1 MTFIK
6 NVQGAISINKQD
18 SQSFNFESQKLDR
31 MKTLNKNLFTIFL
44 FALVITFVG
53 CKDEDICEG
62 KQCSDTEILDASTCE
77 CKSII
82 TDPCV
87 GTVCADGEIL
97 TADCDCVTTGTGEA
111 VTEILAGEIKED
123 KTLTADRFYLLT
135 GKTYITDGVRL
146 TIEPGTII
154 KGTEGTGS
162 LASALVVARGA
173 TINACGTADKPIIF
187 TSELDNIKVGSNSGT
202 NLGKEDREL
211 WGGLI
216 VLGAAPI
223 SAKDGDT
230 ETQIEGIP
238 ADVAYG
244 KYGGANASDNSGS
257 LCYIS
262 IRHGGALIGADNEIN
277 GLTLGGVGN
286 GTSINNIE
294 VVANLDDGIEFFG
307 GTVNVTNALVAYQ
320 GDDAIDI
327 DMNYSGTIDNAYIIH
342 GGDDTDEAFE
352 IDGPENSTYTE
363 GRFTI
368 INATAIAVDTEKTSG
383 ADLKSKAQ
391 GTLTNISWSGY
402 RIGKAIAVRA
412 SFEISDCSDKD
423 DSYTNALSGN
433 LVIINS
439 ELVSSTAT
447 SADVARVYIDSK
459 SDEAAELQACLD
471 GTDYQEVLDGA
482 IVAANNAVVTTA
494 TKGADVSVFAWTWAA
509 ANGLT
514 N

>member
-1 MTFIK
+1 MTF
-6 NVQGAISINKQD
+6 
-18 SQSFNFESQKLDR
+18 
-31 MKTLNKNLFTIFL
+31 NKNLFTVLL
-44 FALVITFVG
+44 FALTIAFIG
-53 CKDEDICEG
+53 CKDEDVCDG

-82 TDPCV
+82 NNPCE
-87 GTVCADGEIL
+87 GITCPAGEIL
-97 TADCDCVTTGTGEA
+97 TADCECVTEGSGEA
-111 VTEILAGEIKED
+111 VTETLTGEIKED

-135 GKTYITDGVRL
+135 GKTYVAEGATL

-173 TINACGTADKPIIF
+173 NINACGTAEKPIIF
-187 TSELDNIKVGSNSGT
+187 TSTLDNINIGSTSGT

-216 VLGAAPI
+216 VLGSAPI

-238 ADVAYG
+238 ADVTYG
-244 KYGGANASDNSGS
+244 KYGGDNESDNSGS
-257 LCYIS
+257 LCYLS

-327 DMNYSGTIDNAYIIH
+327 DMNYSGTIDNVYIIH

-352 IDGPENSTYTE
+352 IDGPENATYTE
-363 GRFTI
+363 GKFTI

-391 GTLTNISWSGY
+391 GSLTNVSWSGY
-402 RIGKAIAVRA
+402 KIDKAIAVRA

-423 DSYTNALSGN
+423 DSYTNALAGN
-433 LVIINS
+433 LVITNS

-447 SADVARVYIDSK
+447 AADVARVYIDAK
-459 SDEAAELQACLD
+459 SDDALELQACLD

-482 IVAANNAVVTTA
+482 VVAANNTVVTTA
-494 TKGADVSVFAWTWAA
+494 TKGADISAFAWTWAA

>member
-1 MTFIK
+1 MTLI
-6 NVQGAISINKQD
+6 
-18 SQSFNFESQKLDR
+18 
-31 MKTLNKNLFTIFL
+31 KNLFTALL
-44 FALVITFVG
+44 FITAIAFVG
-53 CKDEDICEG
+53 CKDEDVCDG
-62 KQCSDTEILDASTCE
+62 KQCTDTEVLDASTCE
-77 CKSII
+77 CKSIVTNPCEGI
-82 TDPCV
+82 TCS
-87 GTVCADGEIL
+87 DGEIL
-97 TADCDCVTTGTGEA
+97 TSDCECVTTGTGEA
-111 VTEILAGEIKED
+111 IVETLAGEIKED
-123 KTLTADRFYLLT
+123 KILTADRFYLLT
-135 GKTYITDGVRL
+135 GKTYVVEGAKL

-162 LASALVVARGA
+162 LASALIIARGA

-187 TSELDNIKVGSNSGT
+187 TSELDNITIGSQSGT

-216 VLGAAPI
+216 VLGSAPI

-244 KYGGANASDNSGS
+244 KYGGSDEADNSGS

-307 GTVNVTNALVAYQ
+307 GTVNVTNALIAYQ

-327 DMNYSGTIDNAYIIH
+327 DMNYSGSIDNAYIIH

-352 IDGPENSTYTE
+352 IDGPENSTYTA
-363 GRFTI
+363 GKFSIT
-368 INATAIAVDTEKTSG
+368 NATARAVDTNKTSG

-391 GTLTNISWSGY
+391 GTFSNISWIGY
-402 RIGKAIAVRA
+402 SIGKAIAVRA
-412 SFEISDCSDKD
+412 SFDATDCSDKE
-423 DSYTNALSGN
+423 DSYTNSVAGN
-433 LVIINS
+433 LVITNS

-447 SADVARVYIDSK
+447 AADIARVYIDSK
-459 SDEAAELQACLD
+459 DEEATALQECLD
-471 GTDYQEVLDGA
+471 ATDYQNVLD
-482 IVAANNAVVTTA
+482 AAVIAGNNTVVTTA
-494 TKGADVSVFAWTWAA
+494 TKGADISVFSWTWAA

>member
-1 MTFIK
+1 MIFT
-6 NVQGAISINKQD
+6 
-18 SQSFNFESQKLDR
+18 
-31 MKTLNKNLFTIFL
+31 KNLFTVFL
-44 FALVITFVG
+44 FALAIAFVG
-53 CKDEDICEG
+53 CKDEDVCEG

-77 CKSII
+77 CISVI
-82 TDPCV
+82 TNPCE
-87 GTVCADGEIL
+87 GTVCSDGEIL
-97 TADCDCVTTGTGEA
+97 TSECECVNTGTGEA
-111 VTEILAGEIKED
+111 ITETLAGEIKED
-123 KTLTADRFYLLT
+123 KTLTADRFYLLI
-135 GKTYITDGVRL
+135 GKTYVANGAIL

-173 TINACGTADKPIIF
+173 TINACGTAAKPIIF
-187 TSELDNIKVGSNSGT
+187 TSTLDNINIGSTSGT
-202 NLGKEDREL
+202 NLEKEDREL

-216 VLGAAPI
+216 VLGSAPI

-244 KYGGANASDNSGS
+244 KYGGDNAADNSGS

-327 DMNYSGTIDNAYIIH
+327 DMNYSGTIDNVYIIH

-352 IDGPENSTYTE
+352 IDGPENATYTD
-363 GRFTI
+363 GKFTI
-368 INATAIAVDTEKTSG
+368 LNATAIAVDTEKTSG

-391 GTLTNISWSGY
+391 GTLTNVSWSGY
-402 RIGKAIAVRA
+402 RIDKAIAIRA

-423 DSYTNALSGN
+423 DSYTNALAGN
-433 LVIINS
+433 LVITNS

-447 SADVARVYIDSK
+447 AADVARVYIDAK
-459 SDEAAELQACLD
+459 SDDALELQACLD
-471 GTDYQEVLDGA
+471 GTDYQEVMDGA
-482 IVAANNAVVTTA
+482 VVAANNTVVTAA
-494 TKGADVSVFAWTWAA
+494 TKGADVSAFAWTWAA

>member
-1 MTFIK
+1 MTLI
-6 NVQGAISINKQD
+6 
-18 SQSFNFESQKLDR
+18 
-31 MKTLNKNLFTIFL
+31 KNLFTVFIL
-44 FALVITFVG
+44 ALAVSFVG
-53 CKDEDICEG
+53 CKDEDVCEG
-62 KQCSDTEILDASTCE
+62 KQCEDTEVLDASTCE
-77 CKSII
+77 CKSVI
-82 TDPCV
+82 TNPCE
-87 GTVCADGEIL
+87 GISCEDGEIL
-97 TADCDCVTTGTGEA
+97 TSDCECVVAGTGEA
-111 VTEILAGEIKED
+111 VTETLAGEIKED

-135 GKTYITDGVRL
+135 GKTYIAEGATL

-154 KGTEGTGS
+154 KGAEGTGS
-162 LASALVVARGA
+162 LASALVIARGA
-173 TINACGTADKPIIF
+173 TINACGTANDPIIF
-187 TSELDNIKVGSNSGT
+187 TSELDNINIGSNSGT

-216 VLGAAPI
+216 VLGSAPI

-244 KYGGANASDNSGS
+244 KYGGDDVADNSGS

-352 IDGPENSTYTE
+352 IDGPENATYTD
-363 GRFTI
+363 GKFTI
-368 INATAIAVDTEKTSG
+368 MNATAIAVDTEKSSG

-391 GTLTNISWSGY
+391 GTFTNVTWSGY
-402 RIGKAIAVRA
+402 AIGKAIAVRA
-412 SFEISDCSDKD
+412 SFEISDCSDTD
-423 DSYTNALSGN
+423 DSYTNALAGD
-433 LVIINS
+433 LIITNC
-439 ELVSSTAT
+439 ELVSTSATA
-447 SADVARVYIDSK
+447 ADVARVYIDSK
-459 SDEAAELQACLD
+459 SDDALELQACLD
-471 GTDYQEVLDGA
+471 ATDYQAVLDA
-482 IVAANNAVVTTA
+482 AVIAANNAVVA
-494 TKGADVSVFAWTWAA
+494 EPTKGADITAFAWTWSA

>member
-1 MTFIK
+1 M
-6 NVQGAISINKQD
+6 VLS
-18 SQSFNFESQKLDR
+18 
-31 MKTLNKNLFTIFL
+31 KNLFTVLLI
-44 FALVITFVG
+44 ACTIAFVG

-62 KQCSDTEILDASTCE
+62 KQCTDTEILDASTCE

-82 TDPCV
+82 TNPCE
-87 GTVCADGEIL
+87 GITCEGEEIL
-97 TADCDCVTTGTGEA
+97 TADCECVTAGSGEA
-111 VTEILAGEIKED
+111 VTETLAGEIKED
-123 KTLTADRFYLLT
+123 KVLTADRFYLLT
-135 GKTYITDGVRL
+135 GKTYVAEGATL

-154 KGTEGTGS
+154 KGAEGTGS
-162 LASALVVARGA
+162 LASALVIARGA
-173 TINACGTADKPIIF
+173 IISACGTADKPIIF
-187 TSELDNIKVGSNSGT
+187 TSELDNINIGTNSGS

-211 WGGLI
+211 WGGLV

-238 ADVAYG
+238 ADIAYG
-244 KYGGANASDNSGS
+244 KYGGTDAADNSGS

-294 VVANLDDGIEFFG
+294 IVANLDDGIEFFG
-307 GTVNVTNALVAYQ
+307 GTVNVTNALIAYQ

-327 DMNYSGTIDNAYIIH
+327 DMNYSGTIDNTYIIH

-352 IDGPENSTYTE
+352 IDGPENATYSE
-363 GRFTI
+363 GKFTI
-368 INATAIAVDTEKTSG
+368 KNATVVAVDTEKTSG

-391 GTLTNISWSGY
+391 GTLTNVSWSGY
-402 RIGKAIAVRA
+402 KIGKAIAVRA
-412 SFEISDCSDKD
+412 SFDVTDCSDTD
-423 DSYTNALSGN
+423 DSYTNALAGD
-433 LVIINS
+433 LIITNS
-439 ELVSSTAT
+439 ELVSSEATA
-447 SADVARVYIDSK
+447 SDIARVYIDSK
-459 SDEAAELQACLD
+459 SDEVAELQACLD
-471 GTDYQEVLDGA
+471 GTDYQEVLDVAVGA
-482 IVAANNAVVTTA
+482 AGNAVVTTA
-494 TKGADVSVFAWTWAA
+494 TKGADMSVFSWTWAA

>member
-1 MTFIK
+1 MTF
-6 NVQGAISINKQD
+6 S
-18 SQSFNFESQKLDR
+18 
-31 MKTLNKNLFTIFL
+31 KNLFTVFI
-44 FALVITFVG
+44 FALAIAFVG
-53 CKDEDICEG
+53 CKDEDVCEG

-77 CKSII
+77 CKSININPCEGI
-82 TDPCV
+82 TCEI
-87 GTVCADGEIL
+87 GEIL
-97 TADCDCVTTGTGEA
+97 TSDCECVTAGSGEA
-111 VTEILAGEIKED
+111 LTETLAGEITED
-123 KTLTADRFYLLT
+123 KTLTADRFYELT
-135 GKTYITDGVRL
+135 GKTYVANGVTL

-162 LASALVVARGA
+162 LASALLIARGA
-173 TINACGTADKPIIF
+173 TINACGTADQPIIF
-187 TSELDNIKVGSNSGT
+187 TSELDNISIGTKSGSN
-202 NLGKEDREL
+202 LDKEDREL

-238 ADVAYG
+238 GDIAYG
-244 KYGGANASDNSGS
+244 KYGGNDVADNSGS

-352 IDGPENSTYTE
+352 IDGPENATYTD
-363 GRFTI
+363 GKFTI
-368 INATAIAVDTEKTSG
+368 MNATAIAVDTEKTSG

-391 GTLTNISWSGY
+391 GTLTNVSWVGY
-402 RIGKAIAVRA
+402 DNDNAIAIRA
-412 SFEISDCSDKD
+412 SFDTSDCTDTD
-423 DSYTNALSGN
+423 DSYTSALAGD
-433 LVIINS
+433 LIITNS
-439 ELVSSTAT
+439 ELVSTTASTG
-447 SADVARVYIDSK
+447 DIARVYIDAK
-459 SDEAAELQACLD
+459 SDDASELQACLD

-482 IVAANNAVVTTA
+482 VIAANNTVVATP
-494 TKGADVSVFAWTWAA
+494 TKGADISAFAWTWAA

>member
-1 MTFIK
+1 MTF
-6 NVQGAISINKQD
+6 
-18 SQSFNFESQKLDR
+18 
-31 MKTLNKNLFTIFL
+31 TKNLFTVFL
-44 FALVITFVG
+44 FALAIAFVG
-53 CKDEDICEG
+53 CKDEDVCEG
-62 KQCSDTEILDASTCE
+62 KQCTDTEILDASTCE
-77 CKSII
+77 CKTII
-82 TDPCV
+82 TNPCE
-87 GTVCADGEIL
+87 GIVCSDGEIL
-97 TADCDCVTTGTGEA
+97 TAECECVNTGTGEA
-111 VTEILAGEIKED
+111 ITETLAGEIKED
-123 KTLTADRFYLLT
+123 KTLTADRFYLLI
-135 GKTYITDGVRL
+135 GKTYVANGAIL

-173 TINACGTADKPIIF
+173 TINACGTAAKPIIF
-187 TSELDNIKVGSNSGT
+187 TSTLDNINIGSTSGT

-216 VLGAAPI
+216 VLGSAPI

-244 KYGGANASDNSGS
+244 KYGGDNESDNSGS
-257 LCYIS
+257 LCFIS

-277 GLTLGGVGN
+277 GLTLGGVGS
-286 GTSINNIE
+286 GTTINNIE

-327 DMNYSGTIDNAYIIH
+327 DMNYSGTIDNVYIIH

-352 IDGPENSTYTE
+352 IDGPENATYTE
-363 GRFTI
+363 GKFTI

-391 GTLTNISWSGY
+391 GTLTNVSWSGY
-402 RIGKAIAVRA
+402 KIGKAIAVRA

-423 DSYTNALSGN
+423 DSYTNALAGN
-433 LVIINS
+433 LVITNS
-439 ELVSSTAT
+439 ELVSSTAKA
-447 SADVARVYIDSK
+447 ADVARVYIDAK
-459 SDEAAELQACLD
+459 SDDALELQACLD
-471 GTDYQEVLDGA
+471 GTDYQEVMDGA
-482 IVAANNAVVTTA
+482 VVAANNTVVTAA
-494 TKGADVSVFAWTWAA
+494 TKGADVSAFAWTWAA

>member
-1 MTFIK
+1 MIF
-6 NVQGAISINKQD
+6 
-18 SQSFNFESQKLDR
+18 LR
-31 MKTLNKNLFTIFL
+31 NLFTVLL
-44 FALVITFVG
+44 FTLVIAFVG
-53 CKDEDICEG
+53 CKEVDVCEG
-62 KQCSDTEILDASTCE
+62 KQCTDTEILDASTCE

-82 TDPCV
+82 TNPCE
-87 GTVCADGEIL
+87 GIVCEDEEIL
-97 TADCDCVTTGTGEA
+97 TADCVCVIVGSGEA
-111 VTEILAGEIKED
+111 VTETLVGEIKED

-135 GKTYITDGVRL
+135 GKTYVAEGVTL

-154 KGTEGTGS
+154 KGAEGIGS
-162 LASALVVARGA
+162 LASALIVVRGA

-187 TSELDNIKVGSNSGT
+187 TSSIDNINIGSNSGT

-211 WGGLI
+211 WGGI
-216 VLGAAPI
+216 IILGAAPI

-238 ADVAYG
+238 ADIVFG
-244 KYGGANASDNSGS
+244 KYGGGDASDNSGS

-327 DMNYSGTIDNAYIIH
+327 DMNYSGTIDNIYIIH

-352 IDGPENSTYTE
+352 IDGPENATYTE
-363 GRFTI
+363 GEFTI
-368 INATAIAVDTEKTSG
+368 TNATVIAADTNKTSG

-391 GTLTNISWSGY
+391 GTLTNVSWSGY
-402 RIGKAIAVRA
+402 KIGKAIAVRA
-412 SFEISDCSDKD
+412 SFETADCSDKF
-423 DSYTNALSGN
+423 DSYANLLDGN
-433 LVIINS
+433 LVITNS
-439 ELVSSTAT
+439 ELVSNTADA
-447 SADVARVYIDSK
+447 ADIARVYIDAK
-459 SDEAAELQACLD
+459 DDEVAVLLACLNV
-471 GTDYQEVLDGA
+471 TDYQEVLDTLIEAG
-482 IVAANNAVVTTA
+482 NNSVVTSA
-494 TKGADVSVFAWTWAA
+494 TKGADVSVFAWTWASE
-509 ANGLT
+509 NGLT